1 MTRVQTDQTQDM
13 EHETKY
19 LNSDCFEPVDHET
32 AAKEEQNKIIKI
44 SDLFKVYD
52 NGFKAVNGLNLK
64 MYKDQ
69 IFVLLGHNGAGKT
82 TTISMLTGLFEQSS
96 GSASIFGIDMF
107 NDMDSVRSIMGVC
120 PQYDVLFE
128 LLTTEEHLE
137 FFYDLKG
144 ADKNLRKAEIH
155 KLMKDV
161 GIWDKRSALAY

>member
-1 MTRVQTDQTQDM
+1 
-13 EHETKY
+13 
-19 LNSDCFEPVDHET
+19 
-32 AAKEEQNKIIKI
+32 
-44 SDLFKVYD
+44 
-52 NGFKAVNGLNLK
+52 
-64 MYKDQ
+64 
-69 IFVLLGHNGAGKT
+69 
-82 TTISMLTGLFEQSS
+82 MLTGLFEQSS

-107 NDMDSVRSIMGVC
+107 TDMNKVRSIMGVC

-144 ADKNLRKAEIH
+144 ADKNLKKAEIH